1 MKKESRS
8 LEESISSRLRASS
21 AKVYDYIIVGSGP
34 GGGPLA
40 ANLARAGYT
49 VALLEGGIDIV
60 EAEKVD
66 PTTVATYS
74 APGFFGACSEHPY
87 LSWDMFV
94 NHYNDNAQSKRNDKW
109 VTEKGILYPR
119 GSTLGGS
126 AAHNALLFVYPH
138 DEDFDSI
145 AEMTGDDSWKSKK
158 MREYFM
164 RIERCEYLAP
174 GEPGHGFDGYIS
186 TSAYDPQM
194 LELASDWKDIA
205 FAGSELPPPYSA
217 WEQGGIPRYR
227 DVNHPS
233 VAAGD
238 IGTFLTPMHAKNNKG
253 KTTRSTAREY
263 LLETCQK
270 HPDKLFIL
278 TGALATKIL
287 IRHRVAFGVEYMAGK
302 RLYRA
307 EKNFNADEQP
317 EKLVCFARNEVIIS
331 GGAFNTPQLLKLSG
345 IGPAEELAKFG
356 IEVVKDLPGVGTN
369 LQDRYEIYITAK
381 LKQPIGV
388 VKECKPGNSDDPC
401 AAAYNT
407 GQWVQP
413 TEKPFRGP
421 YATNFIC
428 ATRITKSSRARRLP
442 DLFLVGLPYPFTG
455 YYPGHSKKFDAQ
467 VWTWLVIKCRNRNTA
482 GLVKLRSADP
492 RDTPEIVFNYFE
504 EGNDQAG
511 DDLQALLEGVKF
523 ARKCLAEPEAAR
535 HIDSEIFPGS
545 QVQSDEDLKRYI
557 RDQSWGHHASCTAPI
572 GKDGDVMAV
581 LDSKFRVRGIDNLR
595 VVDASVFPRLPGY
608 FPVAAVYMISEK
620 ASDVIIEHAKAFTGR
635 PMNPN
640 LDLWTKGY
648 SPDSADRPGNK

>member
-1 MKKESRS
+1 MENGHEKAVRS
-8 LEESISSRLRASS
+8 LEIARSSKLAESSGRI
-21 AKVYDYIIVGSGP
+21 YDYVVVGSGP

-49 VALLEGGIDIV
+49 VALLEGGIDIAD
-60 EAEKVD
+60 AEKVD

-87 LSWDMFV
+87 LSWDIFV
-94 NHYNDNAQSKRNDKW
+94 NHYKDAAQSKRNDKW
-109 VTEKGILYPR
+109 VPEKGILYPR

-145 AEMTGDDSWKSKK
+145 AEMTGDDSWSSKK

-164 RIERCEYLAP
+164 RLEKCEYLAG

-186 TSAYDPQM
+186 SSAYDPQM
-194 LELASDWKDIA
+194 LEMASDWKDIA
-205 FAGSELPPPYSA
+205 FAGSELPPPYST
-217 WEQGGIPRYR
+217 WEKGDVPRYR

-238 IGTFLTPMHAKNNKG
+238 IGTFLTPMHARHNNG
-253 KTTRSTAREY
+253 KTTRSTVREY
-263 LLETCQK
+263 LLETQEK
-270 HPDKLFIL
+270 YPDKLFIL
-278 TGALATKIL
+278 TGALATRIL
-287 IRHRVAFGVEYMAGK
+287 IRHRVAYGVEYIAGK

-307 EKNFNADEQP
+307 EKNFSSADQA
-317 EKLVCFARNEVIIS
+317 EKLVCFARNEVIVS

-345 IGPAEELAKFG
+345 IGPADELATFG
-356 IEVVKDLPGVGTN
+356 IEIVKDLPGVGTN
-369 LQDRYEIYITAK
+369 LQDRYEIYVTAK

-388 VKECKPGNSDDPC
+388 VKECRPGNVDDPC
-401 AAAYNT
+401 ATAYST
-407 GQWVQP
+407 GAWVQA
-413 TEKPFRGP
+413 TEKPFHGP
-421 YATNFIC
+421 YATNLIC

-455 YYPGHSKKFDAQ
+455 YFPGHSKKFDAQ
-467 VWTWLVIKCRNRNTA
+467 VWTWLVIKCRNRNT
-482 GLVKLRSADP
+482 GGVVKLRSTDP

-504 EGNDQAG
+504 EGNDLAG

-535 HIDSEIFPGS
+535 HVESEVYPGTH
-545 QVQSDEDLKRYI
+545 VQSDEDLKRYI

-572 GKDGDVMAV
+572 GRDDDSMAV
-581 LDSKFRVRGIDNLR
+581 LDSKFHVRGIENLR

-620 ASDVIIEHAKAFTGR
+620 ASDVIIEHARASAR
-635 PMNPN
+635 RSMNPN
-640 LDLWTKGY
+640 LELWIKRY
-648 SPDSADRPGNK
+648 SAD